1 MAVARQRLACDH
13 PLASGDRERQIT
25 GLQPPL
31 SPRVSLLN
39 KVAPSLPAAG
49 DYTVRWLGCSLFI
62 KFGLNFM
69 AIQS

>member
-1 MAVARQRLACDH
+1 MAVARQRLSCDH

-31 SPRVSLLN
+31 SPSVSLLN

-49 DYTVRWLGCSLFI
+49 DYTVWSSKLVAF
-62 KFGLNFM
+62 
-69 AIQS
+69 